1 MKKTLLSLTAAALLC
16 TALPQQTLAGC
27 FGNSKRSDD
36 IEMTTYGNY
45 ASVPA
50 YDGEAPKRSICTKKC
65 CVGTTTSVVATLAI
79 TAITLAATKD
89 KWLPKDPKPQ
99 NATDLGNANNH
110 DVQSGTGPEIV
121 YQAPQHIPGTKGS
134 DSSVE
139 QMSFHATSE
148 VSQPKKPQAKV
159 EVEEVLNPQAPDH
172 TIQNMGA
179 WERLQN
185 IVRSPFDQSGRL
197 LTAGDIQDYKDLTK
211 EQVVDILAQS
221 NDNPAPGIPMD
232 VRNHTY
238 LVTCINTWNMF
249 QKLAENPAAFEH
261 FQGVNLHQPPQCQ
274 INESNFAFIASQGY
288 DFGDIRRY
296 ANFGEDT
303 IISGIRAAMDNNL
316 PGMLIQMGQQKIH
329 VACYFVWE
337 RLLQRAL
344 QESYNRPISERQPTF
359 REHPMVSDV
368 RQYDATRPLSDF
380 VWYDQRTGQFQLNIN
395 NRDIENALNAAA
407 NQGFLYEDQQGN
419 VLPGFFIN
427 IGNDQRLIT
436 SPWNFWH
443 TVKQYKWQDGRFVK
457 LQTAP
462 PLVVDEE
469 VEREVASGI
478 QKGED
483 EYASPKRPQKAKS
496 NPPIK
501 KPTAKKPKNYY
512 DAGTLNT
519 MRTSV
524 QHSQFVSFAYLT
536 GMTQRDANNLFNQLN
551 RNGLSG
557 FWVDRKVDGKK
568 QYLYHSSGPLAKAV
582 WIDSA
587 QHPLLK
593 HLRENYGALPQG
605 YGWY

>member
-1 MKKTLLSLTAAALLC
+1 
-16 TALPQQTLAGC
+16 
-27 FGNSKRSDD
+27 
-36 IEMTTYGNY
+36 
-45 ASVPA
+45 
-50 YDGEAPKRSICTKKC
+50 
-65 CVGTTTSVVATLAI
+65 
-79 TAITLAATKD
+79 
-89 KWLPKDPKPQ
+89 
-99 NATDLGNANNH
+99 
-110 DVQSGTGPEIV
+110 
-121 YQAPQHIPGTKGS
+121 
-134 DSSVE
+134 
-139 QMSFHATSE
+139 MSFSATSE

-172 TIQNMGA
+172 TIQNMDA

-185 IVRSPFDQSGRL
+185 IVRNPFDQSGRL
-197 LTAGDIQDYKDLTK
+197 LTAGDIQNYKHLTK
-211 EQVVDILAQS
+211 EQVRDILAQS

-274 INESNFAFIASQGY
+274 INEGNFAFIASQGY

-337 RLLQRAL
+337 KLLQRAL
-344 QESYNRPISERQPTF
+344 QESHNRPIPNHQLAF

-380 VWYDQRTGQFQLNIN
+380 VWYDQRTGQFELNIN
-395 NRDIENALNAAA
+395 NRDIGNALQAAA
-407 NQGFLYEDQQGN
+407 AQGLLYNNDQGNAFPGFL
-419 VLPGFFIN
+419 IN
-427 IGNDQRLIT
+427 IGGDAHLIT
-436 SPWNFWH
+436 SPQAFWY
-443 TVKQYKWQDGRFVK
+443 TVNQYRWKDGRFVK

-462 PLVVDEE
+462 PVVVDEE
-469 VEREVASGI
+469 VAQEVTNRI
-478 QKGED
+478 QKGE
-483 EYASPKRPQKAKS
+483 EEHAPPKPPQKAKS

-524 QHSQFVSFAYLT
+524 QHNKFVSFAYLP
-536 GMTQRDANNLFNQLN
+536 GMTQRDANNLFNRLN

-557 FWVDRKVDGKK
+557 FYVGKKVDGEI
-568 QYLYHSSGPLAKAV
+568 QYLYPSSGALAKAV

-593 HLRENYGALPQG
+593 HLRENNGALPQG